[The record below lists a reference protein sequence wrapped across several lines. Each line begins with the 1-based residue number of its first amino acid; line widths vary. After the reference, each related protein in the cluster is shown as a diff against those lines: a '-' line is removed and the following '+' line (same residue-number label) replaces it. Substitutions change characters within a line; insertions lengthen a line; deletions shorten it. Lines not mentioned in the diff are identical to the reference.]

1 MADFPTGSTSTLER
15 EDVSVKRKT
24 LPPWNVVLL
33 DDNDHSYEYV
43 IFMLAE
49 LFGHPK
55 ETCFQMAQ
63 EVDATGRVIVFSTHR
78 ERAEL
83 ERDRIHGYGADPRIS
98 HCKGSMSA
106 IIEPAL
112 GS

>member
-15 EDVSVKRKT
+15 EEVAAKRKT
-24 LPPWNVVLL
+24 RPPWNVVLL
-33 DDNDHSYEYV
+33 DDDHHTYDYV
-43 IFMLAE
+43 IWMLAE
-49 LFGHPK
+49 LFGHPM

-63 EVDATGRVIVFSTHR
+63 EVDRTGRVIVLSTHR

-83 ERDRIHGYGADPRIS
+83 ERDRIIGYGADPRIPQ
-98 HCKGSMSA
+98 CKGSMSA

>member
-1 MADFPTGSTSTLER
+1 MGSTSTVER
-15 EDVSVKRKT
+15 EDVSTVSKA
-24 LPPWNVVLL
+24 LPQWNVVLL
-33 DDNDHSYEYV
+33 DDNDHSYDYV

-49 LFGHPK
+49 LFGHPLP
-55 ETCFQMAQ
+55 TCLQMAK

-83 ERDRIHGYGADPRIS
+83 ERERIHGYGADPRIPR
-98 HCKGSMSA
+98 CKGSMSA
-106 IIEPAL
+106 IIEPAF